1 MQKIRTFILISL
13 FPLLL
18 QAQPQQN
25 AAYLNYIEQYKDLAI
40 EQMLRYNIPASI
52 TMAQGLF
59 ESAAG
64 RSELARKGNNHFGIK
79 CHGWQGRATYHD
91 DDAAQECFRAYDNVR
106 ESFEDHSKF
115 LSRGPRYA
123 SLFSLK
129 RTDYRGWAY
138 GLKQCGYATNPKYAE
153 GLIRIIELYRLN
165 ELDQADK
172 YDKFLAKHSS
182 TDQPADQNGQLHT
195 IRAYNKNYYL
205 MARTGDTF
213 KSIGKEVGLTA
224 RKLAR
229 YNERD
234 HREKLSQGDIIY
246 LKKKR
251 TKADKK
257 YRKVLHTVKANE
269 SMYSISQRYG
279 IRLKSLYKKNH
290 LTTDYQIRVGDKL
303 RVY

>member
-1 MQKIRTFILISL
+1 MQKIRTFILLSL

-18 QAQPQQN
+18 QAQSQQN
-25 AAYLNYIEQYKDLAI
+25 AAYLAYIEQYKDLAI

-79 CHGWQGRATYHD
+79 CHGWQGRTTYHD

-115 LSRGPRYA
+115 LSRGTRYA
-123 SLFSLK
+123 SLFRLQ
-129 RTDYRGWAY
+129 RTDYRGWAQ
-138 GLKQCGYATNPKYAE
+138 GLKQCGYATNPRYAE
-153 GLIRIIELYRLN
+153 SLIRIIELYQLN
-165 ELDQADK
+165 KLDQADK
-172 YDKFLAKHSS
+172 YDKFLAKHAS
-182 TDQPADQNGQLHT
+182 TDQPAAQDAQLHI

-213 KSIGKEVGLTA
+213 KSIGKEVGLSA

-257 YRKVLHTVKANE
+257 YKKVLHTVKANE

-279 IRLKSLYKKNH
+279 IQLKSLYKKNH
-290 LTTDYQIRVGDKL
+290 LNADYQIRVGDKL